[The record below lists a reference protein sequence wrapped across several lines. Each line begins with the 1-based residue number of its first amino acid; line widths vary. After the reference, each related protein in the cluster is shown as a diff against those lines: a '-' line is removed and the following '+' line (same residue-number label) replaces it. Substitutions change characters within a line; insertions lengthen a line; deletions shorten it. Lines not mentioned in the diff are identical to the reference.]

1 MAEKEVSDEQPK
13 TFACH
18 HAAETCPACEGL
30 VRRWK
35 KAVSLKQITNL
46 EEDLQ
51 DLTKED
57 KLFVNLFSAEALK
70 QIHNP
75 RGPDKTTAQAAYVPV
90 AALTH
95 ALQVAKAA
103 GVDLAG
109 RANYFIARDDLQS
122 AIMCAQAYD
131 FELLVV
137 SDAIWSTSSYEVSL
151 TANEYCN
158 LYGIVEMK
166 AVNHG

>member
-1 MAEKEVSDEQPK
+1 MAKKEV
-13 TFACH
+13 T
-18 HAAETCPACEGL
+18 
-30 VRRWK
+30 
-35 KAVSLKQITNL
+35 LKQITNL

-51 DLTKED
+51 DLAKED

-75 RGPDKTTAQAAYVPV
+75 RGPGKALPTTGN
-90 AALTH
+90 LTH